1 MRLQMELTVIST
13 FAGCGGSSLGYKKA
27 GYKELLAIDFNKN
40 AVETF
45 KLNFPEVPVWERDI
59 TKVSADEILKFCK
72 IKKGE
77 LDILDG
83 SPPCQ
88 GFSTAG
94 KRNVNDSRNILFE
107 QFVRLINDLQP
118 KVFIMENVSGMV
130 KGKMKGMFIEII
142 NQLKSLNYNV
152 KCKLLNAKFY
162 EVPQSRERLFFIGVR
177 KDLNIEPSFPIPSK
191 KVITVK
197 EAFKDVSEG
206 LSDGEFTG
214 ERLELAKRIKQ
225 NKSGDIDNKG
235 SCFNLKRLAWNNVS
249 RTIIKQIG
257 KPNSLYGGGLI
268 HPVLNRHLTI
278 SELKCL
284 SSFPDNFIFI
294 GKFQEQWARI
304 GNAVMP
310 NQMYYIAKHIKE
322 TVFNK

>member
-27 GYKELLAIDFNKN
+27 GYKELLAIDFDKN

-177 KDLNIEPSFPIPSK
+177 KDLNIEPSFPIPSQK
-191 KVITVK
+191 IMTVK
-197 EAFKDVSEG
+197 EAIKNIKLSEIKLPKG
-206 LSDGEFTG
+206 EIEINYNNIEVGSD
-214 ERLELAKRIKQ
+214 LA
-225 NKSGDIDNKG
+225 SYYESKG
-235 SCFNLKRLAWNNVS
+235 LKRKYFNVKKINLNKPLN
-249 RTIIKQIG
+249 TIIKLFSDG
-257 KPNSLYGGGLI
+257 MSGLL
-268 HPVLNRHLTI
+268 HPEEKRFLTI
-278 SELKCL
+278 NELKRC
-284 SSFPDNFIFI
+284 SSFPDVFIFT
-294 GKFQEQWARI
+294 GSFQEQWARI

>member
-27 GYKELLAIDFNKN
+27 GYKELLAIDFDKN

-177 KDLNIEPSFPIPSK
+177 KDLNIEPSFPIPSQK
-191 KVITVK
+191 IMTVK
-197 EAFKDVSEG
+197 EAIKNIKLSEIKLPKGEIEINYNNIEVGSDLASYYESKGLKRKYFNAKKINLNKPLNTITKLFSEG
-206 LSDGEFTG
+206 MSGLLHPKE
-214 ERLELAKRIKQ
+214 KRFLCI
-225 NKSGDIDNKG
+225 N
-235 SCFNLKRLAWNNVS
+235 
-249 RTIIKQIG
+249 
-257 KPNSLYGGGLI
+257 
-268 HPVLNRHLTI
+268 
-278 SELKCL
+278 ELKAC
-284 SSFPDNFIFI
+284 SSFPEDFIFT
-294 GKFQEQWARI
+294 GSFKEQWARI

-310 NQMYYIAKHIKE
+310 NQMYYVAKHIKE
-322 TVFNK
+322 TIFNK

>member
-88 GFSTAG
+88 GFSTTG
-94 KRNVNDSRNILFE
+94 KRNVNDSRNLLFE

-162 EVPQSRERLFFIGVR
+162 KVPQSRERLFFIGVR

-197 EAFKDVSEG
+197 EAIKNIKLSEIKLPKGEIEINYNNIKIGSDLASYYQSKG
-206 LSDGEFTG
+206 LKQKYFN
-214 ERLELAKRIKQ
+214 AKKI
-225 NKSGDIDNKG
+225 
-235 SCFNLKRLAWNNVS
+235 NLNRPLN
-249 RTIIKQIG
+249 TIIKLFSDG
-257 KPNSLYGGGLI
+257 MSGLL
-268 HPVLNRHLTI
+268 HPEEKRFLTI
-278 SELKCL
+278 NELKRC
-284 SSFPDNFIFI
+284 SSFPDVFIFT
-294 GKFQEQWARI
+294 GSFQEQWARI

>member
-27 GYKELLAIDFNKN
+27 GYKELLAIDFDKN

-177 KDLNIEPSFPIPSK
+177 KDLNIEPSFPIPSQK
-191 KVITVK
+191 IMTVK
-197 EAFKDVSEG
+197 EAIKNIKLSEIKLPKGEIEINYNNIEVGSDLASYYESKGLKQKYFNVKKINLNKPLNTITKLFSEG
-206 LSDGEFTG
+206 MSGLLHPKEKRFLCINELKACSTFPEDFIFTG
-214 ERLELAKRIKQ
+214 
-225 NKSGDIDNKG
+225 
-235 SCFNLKRLAWNNVS
+235 
-249 RTIIKQIG
+249 
-257 KPNSLYGGGLI
+257 
-268 HPVLNRHLTI
+268 
-278 SELKCL
+278 
-284 SSFPDNFIFI
+284 SF
-294 GKFQEQWARI
+294 KEQWARI

-310 NQMYYIAKHIKE
+310 NQMYYVAKHIKE
-322 TVFNK
+322 TIFNK